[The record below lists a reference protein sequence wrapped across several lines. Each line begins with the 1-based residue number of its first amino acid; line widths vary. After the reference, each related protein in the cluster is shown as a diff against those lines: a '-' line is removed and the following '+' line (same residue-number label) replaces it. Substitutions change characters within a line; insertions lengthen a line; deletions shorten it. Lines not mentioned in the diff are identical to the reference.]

1 MANVVA
7 LKFKTRAA
15 PLTQCL
21 KYMLNIFK
29 RVAKDKVTTVFQ
41 VCPFPF
47 IAKFVVALKHREKP
61 KVHRTHIERT
71 HFGADSERCGET
83 LVQGHAMATT
93 GGNVDHGIAAVTNR
107 GQKLHEYVRVWR
119 GSAIGWVPRMQVND
133 SGARFGRIDRLLGN
147 VFRG

>member
-21 KYMLNIFK
+21 KYMLNVFK

-41 VCPFPF
+41 VLPLPF
-47 IAKFVVALKHREKP
+47 IAKFAVALQHREKP

-71 HFGADSERCGET
+71 HFRTGSERCGET
-83 LVQGHAMATT
+83 LVQGHAMTAT
-93 GGNVDHGIAAVTNR
+93 GGNVDYGIAAVTNG
-107 GQKLHEYVRVWR
+107 GQKLHEHVRVWC
-119 GSAIGWVPRMQVND
+119 GPTIDWVPRMQVND
-133 SGARFGRIDRLLGN
+133 SGARFGRVDRLLRN
-147 VFRG
+147 VRRG